1 MKKIKV
7 SWSILSQWS
16 SGNKD
21 AAIKML
27 MGEEIEATLA
37 MEEGKR
43 IHEIISSKRLMLLPF
58 LSEEAVFEKINPE
71 KKDWINYFRVPVN
84 EWLDLSLVIDVLD
97 MKSGLGGLV
106 VDWKTGRKKSQEH
119 NKMQVYMYAY
129 ALSKLPKPLK
139 VDHGVIA
146 KVFEDESGAI
156 IVQDWSP
163 YKITPEKLELAE
175 NYIESN
181 ASEIY
186 ESLGFDKQN

>member
-1 MKKIKV
+1 
-7 SWSILSQWS
+7 
-16 SGNKD
+16 
-21 AAIKML
+21 